1 METLSAVI
9 LVIHL
14 IVTLAIIVTILIQP
28 SEAGG
33 FMGNSGSMSNLMMQR
48 RTGDGLTR
56 ATTILAGIFF
66 LTSLVL
72 AITASHRPAHES
84 ILDIETDPAK
94 TTEMKAEE
102 VKKEEA
108 PDAPIPGEEKTP
120 VDEPKKA
127 PAEEKKIDEPIKE
140 PAKKTKK

>member
-66 LTSLVL
+66 FTSLLL
-72 AITASHRPAHES
+72 AIVATQRPAHQS

-94 TTEMKAEE
+94 KTEMKAEE
-102 VKKEEA
+102 VKKEA
-108 PDAPIPGEEKTP
+108 PDAPTPGEEVTP
-120 VDEPKKA
+120 VEEPKNS
-127 PAEEKKIDEPIKE
+127 PAEEKKIDEPADK

>member
-28 SEAGG
+28 SESGG
-33 FMGNSGSMSNLMMQR
+33 FMGNSGSMSNLMVQR

-66 LTSLVL
+66 MTSLIL
-72 AITASHRPAHES
+72 AITATHRPAQKS

-94 TTEMKAEE
+94 TEQTAVEPKKA
-102 VKKEEA
+102 EA
-108 PDAPIPGEEKTP
+108 PDAPTPGEKVTP
-120 VDEPKKA
+120 AEESKQA
-127 PAEEKKIDEPIKE
+127 PAEEKKIDEPAEK

>member
-1 METLSAVI
+1 METLSAVV

-48 RTGDGLTR
+48 RTGDGLSR

-66 LTSLVL
+66 FTSLLL
-72 AITASHRPAHES
+72 AIVATHRPAHQS

-94 TTEMKAEE
+94 KTEMKAEE
-102 VKKEEA
+102 VKKEA
-108 PDAPIPGEEKTP
+108 PDAPTPGEEVTP
-120 VDEPKKA
+120 VEEPKKA
-127 PAEEKKIDEPIKE
+127 PAEEKKIEEPTEK

>member
-14 IVTLAIIVTILIQP
+14 IVTLGIIITILIQP
-28 SEAGG
+28 SESGG
-33 FMGNSGSMSNLMMQR
+33 FMGNSGSMSNLMAQR

-66 LTSLVL
+66 MTSLIL
-72 AITASHRPAHES
+72 AITATHRPAQKS
-84 ILDIETDPAK
+84 ILDIETDPKK
-94 TTEMKAEE
+94 TEQTAVEP
-102 VKKEEA
+102 KKEEA
-108 PDAPIPGEEKTP
+108 PDAPIPGEEKAP
-120 VDEPKKA
+120 AVEEPSKA
-127 PAEEKKIDEPIKE
+127 PAEEKKIDEPSQK